1 MRRAALAIAL
11 LFLAGSMLPLAE
23 EMKAKTHDVLAE
35 VVAVDVNAK
44 TITIKGDD
52 GQDKTAPVRESALA
66 ELRKVKAGDRVV
78 LTCQDNEK
86 GEHEAVVAIKP
97 AKS

>member
-1 MRRAALAIAL
+1 MRRAAVAMVI
-11 LFLAGSMLPLAE
+11 LFFAGLMLPLAE
-23 EMKAKTHDVLAE
+23 ESKGKTHDVVAE
-35 VVAVDVNAK
+35 IVAVDANAK

-52 GQDKTAPVRESALA
+52 GQDKTAPVKESAVA
-66 ELRKVKAGDRVV
+66 ELKKIKPGDRVI

-86 GEHEAVVAIKP
+86 GEHEAIIAIKP